1 MNNCEAGCPCNN
13 FDCNL
18 SLNVTDPVIGLEYLG
33 VFETTG
39 KKLPLINE
47 NLSRVEN
54 FERVN
59 SFIKDLRITE
69 NVWT

>member
-59 SFIKDLRITE
+59 SFIKDLRIME
-69 NVWT
+69 NVLT

>member
-1 MNNCEAGCPCNN
+1 MTNCEAGCPCNN

-18 SLNVTDPVIGLEYLG
+18 SLNMTDPVIGLEYLG
-33 VFETTG
+33 IIETTG
-39 KKLPLINE
+39 KNLPLINE
-47 NLSRVEN
+47 NLSRV
-54 FERVN
+54 FERAN